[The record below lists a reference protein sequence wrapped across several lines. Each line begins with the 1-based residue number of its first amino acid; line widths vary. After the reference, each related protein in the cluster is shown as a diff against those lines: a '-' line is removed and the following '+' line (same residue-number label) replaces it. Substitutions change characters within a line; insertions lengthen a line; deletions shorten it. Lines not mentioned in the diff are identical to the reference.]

1 MSAALSERTLL
12 HACTWSWLSTHCAG
26 HSPSRSRA
34 GRVHIGHSPCSA
46 RARRAAYRR
55 NTTTPAARCHSC
67 LSMVHHALWPST
79 SASICQG
86 TSGLLGVKTHVSR
99 SFSVVAFKK
108 RIDPTRVCWTCSG
121 QCRDEASAAASP
133 LGAPSASLGG
143 APPAWSR
150 RVAASPPCG
159 GRGLPPAS
167 VRWWQ
172 APRSWPSRLSFCCPL
187 ASILPLLLLCHP
199 LASTRASPPAA
210 SPPAAPPI
218 MGKTYLRYDPADTFG
233 VIASSAGGARAV
245 LLPAST
251 ALARSVGARAVVAAA
266 PAIDTV
272 LLWQVRH
279 GTVLRRLADPAAR
292 ATAGVVTAL
301 AVSADGRLL
310 AAGHADG
317 SVRLYSTALG
327 GGGCRPRRRGRRRRR
342 WWRVDGGTA
351 ADDIQRPPGGRIGAR
366 FCAAARCG

>member
-1 MSAALSERTLL
+1 
-12 HACTWSWLSTHCAG
+12 
-26 HSPSRSRA
+26 
-34 GRVHIGHSPCSA
+34 
-46 RARRAAYRR
+46 
-55 NTTTPAARCHSC
+55 
-67 LSMVHHALWPST
+67 
-79 SASICQG
+79 
-86 TSGLLGVKTHVSR
+86 
-99 SFSVVAFKK
+99 
-108 RIDPTRVCWTCSG
+108 
-121 QCRDEASAAASP
+121 
-133 LGAPSASLGG
+133 
-143 APPAWSR
+143 
-150 RVAASPPCG
+150 
-159 GRGLPPAS
+159 
-167 VRWWQ
+167 
-172 APRSWPSRLSFCCPL
+172 
-187 ASILPLLLLCHP
+187 
-199 LASTRASPPAA
+199 
-210 SPPAAPPI
+210 

-327 GGGCRPRRRGRRRRR
+327 GGGGGPAAPPRPPPPPMVARRR
-342 WWRVDGGTA
+342 WYR
-351 ADDIQRPPGGRIGAR
+351 R
-366 FCAAARCG
+366 